1 MGAAGTRPSLRPRC
15 FEGHDYSISSGALRR
30 EHEGISTV
38 IPGRCESIEPGI
50 SRFPDAQL
58 RI

>member
-1 MGAAGTRPSLRPRC
+1 MTPENVAHLETVIASQLSRERVPDDRLREESMER
-15 FEGHDYSISSGALRR
+15 HSGAMR
-30 EHEGISTV
+30 
-38 IPGRCESIEPGI
+38 SIEPGI